1 VPDHGPRR
9 NVRGR
14 YFFAKNRSPRRKLVY
29 FGYGNR
35 LQLNPTTRLIEKV
48 ITLDDVSLVDFL
60 GVENSNIRELA
71 AAFPMS
77 KIISRGNEI
86 TIRGTSG
93 EITRITDLL
102 DSLLQHY
109 QKYGNITP
117 DQVKSVL
124 NRPPDGDSRAETLP
138 ANDDDVFLY
147 GTKGTVIKIKT
158 ANQRAMVEASEK
170 NDIVFAVGPAG
181 TGKTYTAVAIAVKA
195 LKNKEVRKIIITRPA
210 VEAGEN
216 LGFLPG
222 DLKEKIDPYLR
233 PIYDALDDMIPA
245 EKLKLYIENRT
256 IEIAPLAYMRGRTLN
271 HAFILLDEAQ
281 NTTSMQIKM
290 FLTRMGPNSKTI
302 ITGDKTQIDL
312 PKNQR
317 SGLGDALEILHG
329 VNGIAFVTLDGRDV
343 VRHRLVREIINAY
356 ERADKNAEPSHVR

>member
-1 VPDHGPRR
+1 M
-9 NVRGR
+9 
-14 YFFAKNRSPRRKLVY
+14 
-29 FGYGNR
+29 
-35 LQLNPTTRLIEKV
+35 TEKT
-48 ITLDDVSLVDFL
+48 ITLDDISLVDFL
-60 GVENSNIRELA
+60 GVGNANIRELSD
-71 AAFPMS
+71 AFPKS

-86 TIRGTSG
+86 ILKGTTAEVS
-93 EITRITDLL
+93 RITDLL
-102 DSLLQHY
+102 DSLVQHY
-109 QKYGNITP
+109 QRYGKVTN
-117 DQVKSVL
+117 DQVKSYL
-124 NRPPDGDSRAETLP
+124 NPDSATTEALP
-138 ANDDDVFLY
+138 ADDDDAFLY

-158 ANQRAMVEASEK
+158 ANQRAMVDAAAQ

-271 HAFILLDEAQ
+271 NAFILLDEAQ

-302 ITGDKTQIDL
+302 ITGDKTQVDL

-317 SGLGDALEILHG
+317 SGLGHALEILKD
-329 VNGIAFVTLDGRDV
+329 VKGIGFVQLDGRDV
-343 VRHRLVREIINAY
+343 VRHRLVREIIQAY
-356 ERADKNAEPSHVR
+356 EQAEHQPA